1 MAVQP
6 KDQTPMI
13 APDTI
18 TPLRRCLEGLDLTSA
33 DGRAGLR
40 CLLRE
45 IEAQSPGIIAQV
57 NAGEELRRM
66 GLRAGQ
72 SDIKGAGVGRDLSS
86 RGQHSATTY

>member
-6 KDQTPMI
+6 KDQIPMT
-13 APDTI
+13 APDPI

-66 GLRAGQ
+66 GLR
-72 SDIKGAGVGRDLSS
+72 VGNR
-86 RGQHSATTY
+86 